1 MDITSERGR
10 QSVIGGSIESRI
22 EKIRSSA
29 TKSQKKLIE
38 YLSSTNY
45 EKIIYL
51 SITELAEVLDVAEAT
66 ILRFCRLLG
75 FSGYQEFKLNLA
87 QEVSSKAHDYS
98 ESEYIRGLRD
108 NYVTSLDLCY
118 HKISAE
124 QIDRAIDYIAAA
136 RTICC
141 FGVGNSHVA
150 AIEMHNRLLK
160 MGIYVQYEPDAH
172 QQNVLLSSCGAED
185 LLIVFSVSGGTK
197 DVIDAAALA
206 RTRGMKIIVLT
217 SRDKSPLTKYA
228 DITIS
233 SEFTEAPDNAGTMS
247 AKIVQLYLVDILCTG
262 TYLRDK
268 EKYDNIIAKS
278 NVSVVSK
285 LI

>member
-1 MDITSERGR
+1 M
-10 QSVIGGSIESRI
+10 
-22 EKIRSSA
+22 
-29 TKSQKKLIE
+29 
-38 YLSSTNY
+38 
-45 EKIIYL
+45 
-51 SITELAEVLDVAEAT
+51 
-66 ILRFCRLLG
+66 
-75 FSGYQEFKLNLA
+75 
-87 QEVSSKAHDYS
+87 
-98 ESEYIRGLRD
+98 
-108 NYVTSLDLCY
+108 
-118 HKISAE
+118 
-124 QIDRAIDYIAAA
+124 
-136 RTICC
+136 
-141 FGVGNSHVA
+141 
-150 AIEMHNRLLK
+150 
-160 MGIYVQYEPDAH
+160 
-172 QQNVLLSSCGAED
+172 
-185 LLIVFSVSGGTK
+185 
-197 DVIDAAALA
+197 IDAAALA